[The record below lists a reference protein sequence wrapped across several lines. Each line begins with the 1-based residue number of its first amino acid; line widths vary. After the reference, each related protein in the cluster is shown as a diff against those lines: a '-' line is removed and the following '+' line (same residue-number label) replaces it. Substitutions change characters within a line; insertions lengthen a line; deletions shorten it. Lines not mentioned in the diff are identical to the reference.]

1 MDWLRT
7 AYDIFFHLDK
17 NLNQW
22 ATSLDGW
29 LYAILFA
36 IIFCETGL
44 LILPFLPG
52 DSLLFAVGALGTT
65 DGSTI
70 NLPLMGLVLAIAAVV
85 GDAVNYSIGARLG
98 PKVFSSETS
107 RLLNKKHLLAAHE
120 FYEKYGGKTIILAR
134 FIPIIRTFA
143 PFVAGV
149 GKMTYWHFAAYNV
162 IGAVL
167 WVASLMSLGYAF
179 GQTALVKNNFELVIV
194 GIIVISVLPAVFEFV
209 RARMKAKKQAAAME
223 APATVGSSKSEDR

>member
-1 MDWLRT
+1 MDWLRK

-22 ATSLDGW
+22 AGTLDGW

-52 DSLLFAVGALGTT
+52 DSLLFALGALGTT
-65 DGSTI
+65 EGSPI
-70 NLPLMGLVLAIAAVV
+70 NLPLMGLVLALAAIL
-85 GDAVNYSIGARLG
+85 GDAVNYSLGARLG
-98 PKVFSSETS
+98 PRVFSSETS
-107 RLLNKKHLLAAHE
+107 RLLNKKHLQAAHQ

-143 PFVAGV
+143 PFVAGI
-149 GKMTYWHFAAYNV
+149 GKMTYWHFAAYNIV
-162 IGAVL
+162 GAIL
-167 WVASLMSLGYAF
+167 WVASLMGLGYAF
-179 GQTALVKNNFELVIV
+179 GQTPFVKKHFEVVIV
-194 GIIVISVLPAVFEFV
+194 GIIVVSVMPAVFEFV
-209 RARMKAKKQAAAME
+209 RARMNAKKEAAAVASP
-223 APATVGSSKSEDR
+223 APVVSNKPGDQ